1 MSPSDTAVRTP
12 LDDILTEIA
21 AAGATIAVDGS
32 NLRLGAPKGNIRS
45 ELRERIRA
53 NREALIAFLSARNA
67 RSEVRAPLVRVARDK
82 PLPLS
87 FAQQRLWFLNELEPG
102 NPFYNVPVAVRMRG
116 RLDVAAL
123 HASLNEVVRRH
134 EALRTRFVMS
144 DGAPFQQ
151 IVPHLT
157 LTLAREDLSA
167 LPGGERE
174 TQALART
181 QEEARTP
188 FNLAEGPLIRFRLL
202 RLEATEHLLL
212 LTLHHIVADGWSM
225 GVLVR
230 ELGALY
236 AAFAQNR
243 PSPLPELKIQYA
255 DFAQWQRQVLS
266 GEELDRQVAYWKAR
280 LDGAP
285 TLLTL
290 PTDRPRP
297 ATQSHRGATHSF
309 DVPPAVTAGLR
320 ALGLR
325 SGGTLF
331 MPLAAA
337 LNVLLAR
344 YSGQHDVCIGTAIAN
359 RTRGEIEPLIGFF
372 VNTLVLRTRMEGD
385 PSFLDLVEQLRRT
398 ALEAYAHQDLPFE
411 QLVDVLS
418 PKRHLSHTPLFQ
430 VMLGLQNAPMG
441 RLALPELVLEPDAAR
456 SQTAKFDLTFDFTEA
471 GERLQS
477 FIEYSTD
484 LFDRSTIERM
494 ARHFL
499 VLLEA
504 AVARPQTRISRLPLL
519 DGKERRELLAECNA
533 ASRYEVEGTLHGLF
547 EAQAA
552 RRPHAVALT
561 HEGRSLAYGEL
572 NARANQL
579 AHHLRSQGVG
589 PDVLVGLC
597 ASRGFD
603 LLVAMLA
610 ILKAGG
616 AYLPL
621 DPDSPVQRLLGM
633 LDDARP
639 ALVLTQE
646 SFRERLA
653 GARQPLWCLDRDWP
667 TVAGLPDADLPPLS
681 GPGHLAYVI
690 YTSGST
696 GKPKGAL
703 LQHGNVLR
711 LFQATSSF
719 AFSERDVWSFFH
731 SLAFDFSV
739 WEIWGALL
747 FGGRVVVVPDA
758 VRRSPPAFLE
768 LLSQEGVTVLN
779 QTPSAFYQL
788 LEADA
793 QLKLPLALRSG
804 VFGGERLD
812 FQRLKPWYARHEA
825 HAPQLVNMYGITET
839 TVHVT
844 HHAVSP
850 RDVEKSTSLIGVPI
864 GDLRAYVLDARLEP
878 VPPGVAGELYVAGAG
893 LARGYLRRPELT
905 AERFIP
911 NPHAQAGERMY
922 RTGDAARRLED
933 GSLEYLGRLDEQV
946 KVRGYR
952 IELGEI
958 EAALSSVAGVRQ
970 ALVMAREDRPGDM
983 RLVAYVVPST
993 QEEDAQ
999 GRYALPNGIRI
1010 AHINQHETRAVFEEI
1025 FEEEVYL
1032 QNGITLEDD
1041 CVVFDVGAN
1050 IGLFTLF
1057 VHDRCARPRVYSFE
1071 PVPPVFDVMARNVAL
1086 HAPGATAMPFG
1097 LSNREQ
1103 TTQIHYYRN
1112 MSVNSGLYADART
1125 ERALTERFLRN
1136 QSEESG
1142 SFLDE
1147 LLEGK
1152 FEAEVHSCRIITL
1165 SQAIRETGVERID
1178 LLKLDVEKSELDVLS
1193 GIEPGDWPKIRQLV
1207 IETHDIDGRVDTI
1220 RHLLAG
1226 HGFGC
1231 VVHQKRAMQGT
1242 GVYQLYAVRERD
1254 ARAHADGRAAPH
1266 VGLLQ
1271 RRAAAPL
1278 AEAEQIAGMNQV
1290 FDQIYGETATPDDL
1304 TFDLSGWT
1312 SSYDRQPIPAAQMH
1326 EWVDQTVA
1334 RIRALEPERVLE
1346 IGCGTGLLLH
1356 RIAPSCTRYC
1366 GTDLS
1371 GVVLD
1376 KLRRGL
1382 AAREP
1387 MPCELSLLQRP
1398 ADALRDL
1405 PGGPF
1410 DTVVINSVAQ
1420 YFPSLAY
1427 LETVLEGAL
1436 GQLGASGHVFV
1447 GDIRHAGLLELL
1459 HASMALHQA
1468 EPDARVGELRQLALL
1483 NARREA
1489 ELLVDPAWFFAL
1501 RRRFPRISGVNV
1513 LPKRGQVDNELT
1525 RFRYDVVLSVG
1536 QAAAE
1541 LVPDWQGWE
1550 SEEAVR
1556 QRLAREAPP
1565 SLAVRDIPQARLASM
1580 RAAQG
1585 LLHRMADE
1593 ATAAGLAR
1601 ELDAQPL
1608 PGVDPARLEALAA
1621 ERGYTVRF
1629 ALASGNGGELH
1640 AVFLRAPRAIDW
1652 SAQYPAAGAD
1662 AASLRALA
1670 HEPYLEERQA
1680 GLQHTVLER
1689 LREQLPAYMVP
1700 AHVVVLDALPL
1711 TPNGK
1716 VDKKALPAPDLTR
1729 GEAGY
1734 VAPRTPMEEATARI
1748 WAEVLGLDRVGIHD
1762 NFFNLGGHSL
1772 LATRVIS
1779 KVRAQL
1785 EVELQLRAL
1794 FEAPNVAEL
1803 AARIE
1808 AGRGTRQRVT
1818 ARIEPVPR
1826 QGTAPLSY
1834 AQNRFWFLEQY
1845 QPGVLSYSM
1854 PVALTLSGAWDAQ
1867 RLARA
1872 FDMLVARHE
1881 PLRTTFTHRSGVPEQ
1896 VIAPPAPLRVA
1907 VEDFSGLGA
1916 AQANDAVARG
1926 IREEAA
1932 TPFHLEQGP
1941 LFRVRLLKAAE
1952 GEHVLLL
1959 TLHHILYDG
1968 WSFRVLMEEVMRLYD
1983 GLPLAPLPIQYVD
1996 YCDWERR
2003 RFSGPALREQL
2014 DYWKEQLAGAPD
2026 LLSLPTDRPRPA
2038 AMTYRGQVH
2047 RVALSPA
2054 LTRRLTALGSAS
2066 RATLFMVMAAA
2077 FKALFHRLTGQN
2089 DLCLGSLSANRAYGT
2104 ENLIGIFANIVTLR
2118 STAREDSSFADVLD
2132 ATARQ
2137 VLSVH
2142 DYPLPFELVLKHLVA
2157 SRDASYTPYAQV
2169 VLNFY
2174 DDAELGGALDDF
2186 TSAEGLRIASR
2197 PSELGVQADFELK
2210 VEMRMTGDRLSVDY
2224 VYNTDL
2230 FDAATLA
2237 RWHHHLECLAEAA
2250 CDAPRTRISRLPL
2263 LDGKERRELLAE
2275 CNAASRYEVEGTLHG
2290 LFEAQ
2295 AARRPHAVAL
2305 THEGRSL
2312 AYGELNA
2319 RANQLAH
2326 HLRSQGVGPD
2336 VLVGLCAS
2344 RGFDL
2349 LVAMLAILKAGGAY
2363 LPLDPDSP
2371 AQRLLG
2377 MLDDA
2382 RPALVLT
2389 QESFR
2394 ERLAGAR
2401 QPLWCLDRDWPTV
2414 AGLPD
2419 ADLPPLSGPGH
2430 LAYVIYTSGSTGKPK
2445 GALLQHGNVLRL
2457 FQATS
2462 SFAFSERDVWSF
2474 FHSLAFDFSVWEIWG
2489 ALLFGG
2495 RVVVVPDAV
2504 RRSPPA
2510 FLELLSQEGVTVLN
2524 QTPSAFYQLL
2534 EADAQLKLPLA
2545 LRSVVFGGERLDFQ
2559 RLKPWYARHE
2569 AHAPRLVNM
2578 YGITET
2584 TVHVTHHAVGP
2595 RDVEKSASLIGVPI
2609 GDLRAYVL
2617 DARLEPVPPGVA
2629 GELYVAGAGLA
2640 RGYLRRPELTAER
2653 FIPNPHA
2660 QAGER
2665 MYRTGDAAR
2674 RLEDGSLEYLGRL
2687 DEQVKVRGYRI
2698 ELGEIEAALSSVPG
2712 VRQALVMARED
2723 RPGEKRLVA
2732 YAVCEPEA
2740 RDAAQLRVALQG
2752 TLPHYMLPSYIVLL
2766 ERLPLT
2772 PNGKID
2778 RKALPAPDLGGE
2790 ERVYVA
2796 PRTPTEEAVAAIWSD
2811 VLQVARVGAQDNFF
2825 ELGGHSLLATQV
2837 VVRLRDTF
2845 GAELPLRTLFETPH
2859 LGALGAALDAARREG
2874 QGLNV
2879 PPLAVQRRPARL
2891 PLSYAQERLWLLEQ
2905 IESLGAAYNITGAVR
2920 FVGAL
2925 DSQAFEH
2932 ALEEIV
2938 RRHEALRTRFA
2949 ADDETIEQ
2957 LVDPPGRF
2965 ELERID
2971 LSALPAAARKEEAR
2985 RAIHAATGR
2994 RFDLARGALFHAV
3007 LLRLAPE
3014 EHIVVVV
3021 MHHIVS
3027 DGWSLGVLIRE
3038 LGALYTAY
3046 ARGLESPL
3054 PELPV
3059 QYADYALWQRDW
3071 LRDEALEKQVA
3082 YWKQRLAGAPAAL
3095 ELPLDHPRPPV
3106 QSFRGASV
3114 SFALPRALT
3123 GQLQAMAR
3131 AQGATLFMV
3140 LLAGFQH
3147 LLSRW
3152 SGQEDIVL
3160 GTPVAGRTDR
3170 RTEGLIGFF
3179 VNMLV
3184 LRTDVSGNPTLR
3196 QLLARARETALQAYA
3211 HQDLPFEKLVEQLNP
3226 VRDLSRPPLFQVMIN
3241 SFLTEDPPGSLSLPG
3256 LRTEVLDSDEVS
3268 ARFELMLR
3276 LHGHDDEVVCQFEY
3290 ATDLFDRTTIER
3302 FGTHYVALLAA
3313 AVAEP
3318 DQTLSGFSLLGD
3330 AERHQLLVDWNATA
3344 SGPEADCLHRQ
3355 VARQARHAPDAIAL
3369 AWDDESMGYGA
3380 LDAWSNRMARYL
3392 GALGLAPESVVGLV
3406 MQRSPATLAACL
3418 GILKAGLA
3426 CLPLDPAHPPERL
3439 GELLA
3444 QGAAA
3449 LVLGTDGYADALA
3462 RDACPALDLT
3472 GLAERIA
3479 ASPDTPVDRVA
3490 HPGQLA
3496 CLAVAWD
3503 ASAVASLLMLTHRG
3517 LANQVAM
3524 MARHH
3529 GAAGAPH
3536 PVALGF
3542 EPSVQSLLQPLA
3554 SCARLLLA
3562 PREEPAEAAAPE
3574 DVSLYGMA
3582 RLPADAQGA
3591 RIGLPAPGLRAYVL
3605 DRRLMPLPPGVYGEL
3620 YVSGAEW
3627 ARGYA
3632 AQPDPTARDF
3642 LPSPF
3647 VEGERLYRT
3656 GELARRRADGALEF
3670 LEPPRRLRIA
3680 GSWVELREIEAAL
3693 RMHPRV
3699 AQAVV
3704 AAHADAQGQPRLV
3717 AYVVADAAM
3726 PADAADAE
3734 WRASLARRLP
3744 RHMLPSAVV
3753 VLDALPRTPRG
3764 TLDWK
3769 ALPAPGGDAE
3779 YVAPR
3784 TPEEESL
3791 AAIWAEVLGVERVG
3805 AQDNF
3810 FDLGGHSLLA
3820 TLMVAR
3826 LREAFG
3832 VDLPLRTLFEL
3843 RTLAALAEYVANVRW
3858 SVQGA
3863 PPGAAE
3869 QDANGEEEG
3878 II

>member
-1 MSPSDTAVRTP
+1 MSPSDTAIRTTI
-12 LDDILTEIA
+12 DDILNEIA
-21 AAGATIAVDGS
+21 EVGATIAVDGS
-32 NLRLGAPKGNIRS
+32 NLRLGSPKGRISS

-53 NREALIAFLSARNA
+53 NREALIAFLGARNA
-67 RSEVRAPLVRVARDK
+67 RSGGRAPLVRVARDK
-82 PLPLS
+82 PLTLS

-102 NPFYNVPVAVRMRG
+102 NPFYNIPVAVRLRG
-116 RLDVAAL
+116 SLDIAAL

-134 EALRTRFVMS
+134 EALRTRFVVI
-144 DGAPFQQ
+144 DGTPFQQ

-157 LTLAREDLSA
+157 LTLAQEDLSA
-167 LPGGERE
+167 LSGDLRE
-174 TQALART
+174 TQALARM

-188 FNLAEGPLIRFRLL
+188 FDLVEGPPIRVKLL
-202 RLEATEHLLL
+202 RLEAAEHLLL

-230 ELGALY
+230 EMGALY
-236 AAFAQNR
+236 AAFAQHR
-243 PSPLPELKIQYA
+243 PSPLPELQIQYA
-255 DFAQWQRQVLS
+255 DFAQWQREVLS

-285 TLLTL
+285 TLLSL

-297 ATQSHRGATHSF
+297 ATQSYRGATHSF
-309 DVPPAVTAGLR
+309 EVPPAITAGLR
-320 ALGLR
+320 AMGLR

-344 YSGQHDVCIGTAIAN
+344 YSGQRDVCIGTAIAN

-372 VNTLVLRTRMEGD
+372 VNTLVLRTRMEDD
-385 PSFLDLVEQLRRT
+385 PSFLELVEQVRRT

-411 QLVDVLS
+411 QLVDVLA
-418 PKRHLSHTPLFQ
+418 PERHLSHTPLFQ

-441 RLALPELVLEPDAAR
+441 QLALSNLVLELDEAH
-456 SQTAKFDLTFDFTEA
+456 SKTAKFDLTFFFTEA

-477 FIEYSTD
+477 IIEYSTD
-484 LFDRSTIERM
+484 LFDSSTIERM

-499 VLLEA
+499 VLVEA
-504 AVARPQTRISRLPLL
+504 AVARPQTPISRLPLL
-519 DGKERRELLAECNA
+519 DGAERGALLAACNE
-533 ASRYEVEGTLHGLF
+533 ASHYEVEGTLHGLF

-552 RRPHAVALT
+552 RRPQAVALT
-561 HEGRSLAYGEL
+561 HEGRSLGYGEL
-572 NARANQL
+572 NSRANRL

-597 ASRGFD
+597 ASRGID
-603 LLVAMLA
+603 MLVAMLA

-621 DPDSPVQRLLGM
+621 DPDYPAQRLLSM

-646 SFRERLA
+646 AFLERLA
-653 GARQPLWCLDRDWP
+653 GARQPLWCLDRDSQ
-667 TVAGLPDADLPPLS
+667 TVAGLPDSNLTPLS
-681 GPGHLAYVI
+681 GAQHLAYVI

-696 GKPKGAL
+696 GRPKGAL
-703 LQHGNVLR
+703 LQHGHVLR
-711 LFQATSSF
+711 LFQATSQF
-719 AFSERDVWSFFH
+719 AFTERDVWTFFH
-731 SLAFDFSV
+731 SFAFDFSV

-747 FGGRVVVVPDA
+747 YGGRVVIVPEA
-758 VRRSPPAFLE
+758 VRRSPSAFLE
-768 LLSQEGVTVLN
+768 LLSREGVTVLN

-788 LEADA
+788 LEADG
-793 QLKLPLALRSG
+793 QRPLPLALRSV

-812 FQRLKPWYARHEA
+812 FLRLKPWYERHA
-825 HAPQLVNMYGITET
+825 ADKPLLVNMYGITET

-844 HHAVSP
+844 YYAVGP
-850 RDVEKSTSLIGVPI
+850 QDVEKSASLIGVPI
-864 GDLRAYVLDARLEP
+864 GDLRAYVLDSRLEP

-911 NPHAQAGERMY
+911 NPHAAAGERMY
-922 RTGDAARRLED
+922 RTGDAARRLE
-933 GSLEYLGRLDEQV
+933 GGGLEYLGRLDEQV

-958 EAALSSVAGVRQ
+958 EAALSSVPGVRQ
-970 ALVMAREDRPGDM
+970 ALVMAREDRPGDK
-983 RLVAYVVPST
+983 RLVAYVVPSA
-993 QEEDAQ
+993 QEEDARD
-999 GRYALPNGIRI
+999 RYALPNGIRI
-1010 AHINQHETRAVFEEI
+1010 AHLNQHETRAVFEEI

-1097 LSNREQ
+1097 LSNRAQ

-1136 QSEESG
+1136 QSAEAG
-1142 SFLDE
+1142 SYLDE

-1152 FEAEVHSCRIITL
+1152 FEAEVYPCRIITL
-1165 SQAIRETGVERID
+1165 SQAIRDTGVERID

-1220 RHLLAG
+1220 RRLLAG
-1226 HGFGC
+1226 HGFSC

-1254 ARAHADGRAAPH
+1254 ARAHANGRSAPH

-1271 RRAAAPL
+1271 RRAEAPSD
-1278 AEAEQIAGMNQV
+1278 EAEQVAGMNQV
-1290 FDQIYGETATPDDL
+1290 FDQIYGQEATPDDL

-1346 IGCGTGLLLH
+1346 LGCGTGLLLH
-1356 RIAPSCTRYC
+1356 RLAPSCTRYC

-1382 AAREP
+1382 AGREP
-1387 MPCELSLLQRP
+1387 MPCEISLLQRP
-1398 ADALRDL
+1398 ADALSDL

-1410 DTVVINSVAQ
+1410 DTVVLNSVAQ

-1427 LETVLEGAL
+1427 LTTVLEGAIR
-1436 GQLGASGHVFV
+1436 QIGASGHVFV
-1447 GDIRHAGLLELL
+1447 GDLRHAGLLELL

-1468 EPDARVGELRQLALL
+1468 EPDARVGELRQLVTQ

-1501 RRRFPRISGVNV
+1501 RQRFPRISGVTV

-1525 RFRYDVVLSVG
+1525 RFRYDVVISVG
-1536 QAAAE
+1536 QGVDALA
-1541 LVPDWQGWE
+1541 PDWQAWE

-1565 SLAVRDIPQARLASM
+1565 YLAVRDIPQARLASM

-1593 ATAAGLAR
+1593 ATAAELAR
-1601 ELDAQPL
+1601 ELDTQPL
-1608 PGVDPARLEALAA
+1608 PSVDPARLEALAA

-1629 ALASGNGGELH
+1629 ALASGSEGGLH
-1640 AVFLRAPRAIDW
+1640 AVFLRTPRALDW
-1652 SAQYPAAGAD
+1652 SALYPAAGAD
-1662 AASLRALA
+1662 DASLRALA
-1670 HEPYLEERQA
+1670 HEPYSEERQA
-1680 GLQHTVLER
+1680 GLQQTVLER

-1716 VDKKALPAPDLTR
+1716 VNKKALPAPDLTR

-1762 NFFNLGGHSL
+1762 NFFDLGGHSL

-1785 EVELQLRAL
+1785 DVELQLRAL
-1794 FEAPNVAEL
+1794 FEAPSVAAL

-1808 AGRGTRQRVT
+1808 AERGTRKRAT
-1818 ARIEPVPR
+1818 ERIEPVPR
-1826 QGTAPLSY
+1826 QGTVPLSY

-1854 PVALTLSGAWDAQ
+1854 PVALTLSGAWDAR

-1881 PLRTTFTHRSGVPEQ
+1881 PLRTTFSHRTGVPEQ

-1916 AQANDAVARG
+1916 AQANDAVTRA

-1941 LFRVRLLKAAE
+1941 LFRVRLLEAAE

-1959 TLHHILYDG
+1959 TLHHILYDA
-1968 WSFRVLMEEVMRLYD
+1968 WSLRVLLEEVLRLYD
-1983 GLPLAPLPIQYVD
+1983 GLPLAPLPIQYAD

-2003 RFSGPALREQL
+2003 QLTGPALREQL

-2026 LLSLPTDRPRPA
+2026 LMPLPTDRPRPA
-2038 AMTYRGQVH
+2038 AMTYRGRTH
-2047 RVALSPA
+2047 RAALSPE
-2054 LTRRLTALGSAS
+2054 LTRRLTALGGAS
-2066 RATLFMVMAAA
+2066 RATLFMVMASA
-2077 FKALFHRLTGQN
+2077 FKALFHRLTGQH
-2089 DLCLGSLSANRAYGT
+2089 DLCLGSLSANRPYGT

-2118 STAREDSSFADVLD
+2118 STVSADSSFAEVLD

-2142 DYPLPFELVLKHLVA
+2142 DYPLPFELVLTHLVA
-2157 SRDASYTPYAQV
+2157 SRDASYMPYAQV

-2186 TSAEGLRIASR
+2186 TSAEGLRIANR
-2197 PSELGVQADFELK
+2197 PSEVGVQADFEIK

-2250 CDAPRTRISRLPL
+2250 CDAPATRISRLPL
-2263 LDGKERRELLAE
+2263 LDGEERGALLAA
-2275 CNAASRYEVEGTLHG
+2275 CNEASHYEVEGTLHG

-2295 AARRPHAVAL
+2295 AARRPQAVAL

-2312 AYGELNA
+2312 GYGELNS
-2319 RANQLAH
+2319 RANRLAH

-2344 RGFDL
+2344 RGIDM

-2363 LPLDPDSP
+2363 LPLDPDYP
-2371 AQRLLG
+2371 AQRLLS

-2382 RPALVLT
+2382 QPALVLT
-2389 QESFR
+2389 QEAFL

-2401 QPLWCLDRDWPTV
+2401 QPLWCLDRDSQTV

-2419 ADLPPLSGPGH
+2419 ANLTPLSGAQH
-2430 LAYVIYTSGSTGKPK
+2430 LAYVIYTSGSTGRPK
-2445 GALLQHGNVLRL
+2445 GALLQHGHVLRL
-2457 FQATS
+2457 FQSTS
-2462 SFAFSERDVWSF
+2462 QFAFSERDVWTF
-2474 FHSLAFDFSVWEIWG
+2474 FHSFAFDFSVWEIWG
-2489 ALLFGG
+2489 ALLYGG
-2495 RVVVVPDAV
+2495 RVVIVPEAV
-2504 RRSPPA
+2504 RRSPSA
-2510 FLELLSQEGVTVLN
+2510 FLELLSREGVTVLN
-2524 QTPSAFYQLL
+2524 QTPSAFYQLM
-2534 EADAQLKLPLA
+2534 EAEGQRPLPLA
-2545 LRSVVFGGERLDFQ
+2545 LRTVVFGGERLDFL
-2559 RLKPWYARHE
+2559 RLKPWYERH
-2569 AHAPRLVNM
+2569 AADKPLLVNM

-2584 TVHVTHHAVGP
+2584 TVHVTYYAVGP
-2595 RDVEKSASLIGVPI
+2595 QDVEKSASLIGVPI

-2660 QAGER
+2660 AAGER

-2674 RLEDGSLEYLGRL
+2674 RLESGGLEYLGRL

-2723 RPGEKRLVA
+2723 RPGDKRLVA

-2740 RDAAQLRVALQG
+2740 RDAARLRVALQG
-2752 TLPHYMLPSYIVLL
+2752 TLPHYMLPSHIVLL

-2778 RKALPAPDLGGE
+2778 RKALPAPDISGE

-2811 VLQVARVGAQDNFF
+2811 VLQVARVGAGDNFF

-2837 VVRLRDTF
+2837 VARLRDTF
-2845 GAELPLRTLFETPH
+2845 GVELPLRTLFETPH
-2859 LGALGAALDAARREG
+2859 LGALSAALNAALREG
-2874 QGLNV
+2874 QGLDV
-2879 PPLAVQRRPARL
+2879 PPLAVQRRPTRL

-2905 IESLGAAYNITGAVR
+2905 IESLGAAYNIAGAVR

-2925 DSQAFEH
+2925 DGQAF
-2932 ALEEIV
+2932 ASTLAEIV

-2957 LVDPPGRF
+2957 IIDPPGRF
-2965 ELERID
+2965 ALERID
-2971 LSALPAAARKEEAR
+2971 LSALPAAARKEEAQR
-2985 RAIHAATGR
+2985 TIHAAVGK
-2994 RFDLARGALFHAV
+2994 RFDLAKGALFHAV

-3046 ARGLESPL
+3046 AQGRESPL

-3059 QYADYALWQRDW
+3059 QYADYALWQRGW
-3071 LRDEALEKQVA
+3071 LQGESLEKQVT

-3095 ELPLDHPRPPV
+3095 DLPLDHPRPPV

-3114 SFALPRALT
+3114 SFALPKALT
-3123 GQLQAMAR
+3123 GQLQALAR
-3131 AQGATLFMV
+3131 AEGATLFMV

-3147 LLSRW
+3147 LLARW

-3184 LRTDVSGNPTLR
+3184 LRTDVSGDPSFRTLVT
-3196 QLLARARETALQAYA
+3196 RAKETALQAYA
-3211 HQDLPFEKLVEQLNP
+3211 HQDLPFEKLVEELNP

-3241 SFLTEDPPGSLSLPG
+3241 SFLTENQQGFLELPG
-3256 LRTEVLDSDEVS
+3256 LRAEVLESDEVS

-3276 LHGHDDEVVCQFEY
+3276 LHGHDDDVGCQFEY
-3290 ATDLFDRTTIER
+3290 ATDLFDRATIER
-3302 FGTHYVALLAA
+3302 FGTHYVALLSE
-3313 AVAEP
+3313 AVARP
-3318 DQTLSGFSLLGD
+3318 DQPVSGFALLGD
-3330 AERHQLLVDWNATA
+3330 AERHQLLVEWNATA
-3344 SGPEADCLHRQ
+3344 SGSEADCLHRR
-3355 VARQARHAPDAIAL
+3355 VARQAPDAVAL
-3369 AWDDESMGYGA
+3369 AWDDESLTYGE
-3380 LDAWSNRMARYL
+3380 LDAGSNRLARYL
-3392 GALGLAPESVVGLV
+3392 GTLGHAPETVVGLV

-3439 GELLA
+3439 SDLLA
-3444 QGAAA
+3444 DGAAA
-3449 LVLGTDGYADALA
+3449 LVLGADGYADALA
-3462 RDACPALDLT
+3462 RDGCPALDLT

-3479 ASPDTPVDRVA
+3479 ALPDTPLDRVTG
-3490 HPGQLA
+3490 PSQLA
-3496 CLAVAWD
+3496 CLALAWD
-3503 ASAVASLLMLTHRG
+3503 ASDAPCLLMLTHRG
-3517 LANQVAM
+3517 LANQVSM
-3524 MARHH
+3524 MARHQ
-3529 GAAGAPH
+3529 GATGEPRQQAF
-3536 PVALGF
+3536 GF
-3542 EPSVQSLLQPLA
+3542 EPSVQGLLQPLTA
-3554 SCARLLLA
+3554 GARVLLT
-3562 PREEPAEAAAPE
+3562 PREAAEAAVPE
-3574 DVSLYGMA
+3574 DVSLYGLA
-3582 RLPADAQGA
+3582 RLPADAQGS
-3591 RIGLPAPGLRAYVL
+3591 RLGLLAPGLRAYVL
-3605 DRRLMPLPPGVYGEL
+3605 DRRLMPLPAGVYGEL
-3620 YVSGAEW
+3620 YLGGAEW

-3632 AQPDPTARDF
+3632 ARPDRTARDF

-3647 VEGERLYRT
+3647 VEGECLYRT

-3670 LEPPRRLRIA
+3670 LEPPRRTRVA
-3680 GSWVELREIEAAL
+3680 GSWVELGEIEAAL
-3693 RMHPRV
+3693 RLHPRV

-3704 AAHADAQGQPRLV
+3704 AVRADAQGLPRMI

-3726 PADAADAE
+3726 SADAAEGGAE
-3734 WRASLARRLP
+3734 WHDSLARRLP

-3764 TLDWK
+3764 TVDWN
-3769 ALPAPGGDAE
+3769 ALSAPGGGAE

-3826 LREAFG
+3826 LREVFG
-3832 VDLPLRTLFEL
+3832 VDVPLRTLFEL

-3858 SVQGA
+3858 SVQGG
-3863 PPGAAE
+3863 PQPGASA
-3869 QDANGEEEG
+3869 QDADDEEMG
-3878 II
+3878 VI